1 MGLPGFKGSKEIFT
15 VRPKRLTAF
24 EWGPKKSTAMWLLGS
39 SEIVFITS
47 LWDATWSHQQALI
60 KDLQWRP
67 LMEICSA
74 AKSL

>member
-1 MGLPGFKGSKEIFT
+1 MGLPGFKGSKQIFT

-24 EWGPKKSTAMWLLGS
+24 EWEPKKTTAMWLLGS
-39 SEIVFITS
+39 SETMFITS
-47 LWDATWSHQQALI
+47 LWDTTWRHQQALI

-67 LMEICSA
+67 LTEICFA